1 MQKKLFFSYFFLKTY
16 PQAHYLQSLICC
28 FKDKFCVKILCPKL
42 YFSTLNTFVRKGKD
56 PDPCLWVL
64 TNGSGR
70 PKSMR
75 IRIPNTNKNLKVGFL
90 FVTDILHFFLTY
102 CYELTHLNLH
112 LNCASF
118 MSTSFLKSLLALN
131 PLLSLQRFAL
141 TAPTQLGRPLTF
153 FI

>member
-1 MQKKLFFSYFFLKTY
+1 MFQALF
-16 PQAHYLQSLICC
+16 QSAQH
-28 FKDKFCVKILCPKL
+28 L
-42 YFSTLNTFVRKGKD
+42 YEKREGSGSL
-56 PDPCLWVL
+56 PL
-64 TNGSGR
+64 TNGSVR

-75 IRIPNTNKNLKVGFL
+75 IRILNTNKKLKVGFL
-90 FVTDILHFFLTY
+90 LLFCIHFLFPFMTDILHFFLTY

-141 TAPTQLGRPLTF
+141 TAPTQLGTPLTF
-153 FI
+153 LFIKDYLILKFEW